1 MVNAPDNHGG
11 VLDRA
16 NFAAALVRTT
26 LRAAARLPQV
36 SLSPSTFRM
45 QDEAGEP
52 GKFILSAFRV
62 DSGMC
67 LGMAL

>member
-26 LRAAARLPQV
+26 LHEDRHYRL
-36 SLSPSTFRM
+36 LFSPSTSRI

-52 GKFILSAFRV
+52 GKFILSAFRA

>member
-11 VLDRA
+11 VPDRA
-16 NFAAALVRTT
+16 NFAAAPVRTT
-26 LRAAARLPQV
+26 LHEEVVAFYSHP
-36 SLSPSTFRM
+36 TFRI

-52 GKFILSAFRV
+52 GKFILSAFQA

>member
-1 MVNAPDNHGG
+1 
-11 VLDRA
+11 
-16 NFAAALVRTT
+16 
-26 LRAAARLPQV
+26 
-36 SLSPSTFRM
+36 M

-52 GKFILSAFRV
+52 GKFILSAFQA